1 MADVSGLN
9 SLEALAYLYADM
21 ANNGEG
27 ISFDTYIDNRY
38 EDTFDIISRGVLKN
52 YQKNLLGNNDA
63 VDGIVL
69 RVTPHELTPSPG
81 TPTGPTQEQDIL
93 RNLGMVT
100 TLNLM
105 SAHVMV
111 LKTKHTKVLPIPGS
125 YDGTLDDE
133 LIIDNY
139 PQFIYSPEHFPLVP
153 GSFVKGQ
160 FDQNTFRGGVITELQ
175 PKSPY
180 ILIPVSTVEKADLIN
195 DSAPTL
201 GDLASFDDIEQ
212 NPVSEVSQEYP
223 PWIFPF
229 NPAANGW
236 NGYMIVSSPYA
247 YRSISV
253 HDGVHRAFDIGCRTG
268 TPYVAVAEGV
278 VRRERYHEGAGNYI
292 DIKYKDPR
300 EGYGGFVYL
309 RYLHMRDR
317 AIVKKGETVSAGQLV
332 GYAGSTGR
340 STGPHLHMD
349 VRRTTIYKP
358 PDPKKGEEPD
368 ETTRISPARFW
379 PASYYRHRLGSPGN
393 YTVGPPIASVPASI
407 PDPLLGDQ

>member
-21 ANNGEG
+21 ANEGEG

-52 YQKNLLGNNDA
+52 YQQNLLGNNDA
-63 VDGIVL
+63 IDGIVL
-69 RVTPHELTPSPG
+69 RVTPHQMTYAPG
-81 TPTGPTQEQDIL
+81 TPGPTPEQEML
-93 RNLGMVT
+93 RNLGMVN

-105 SAHVMV
+105 SARVLI
-111 LKTKHTKVLPIPGS
+111 LKTKHTKVLPVPGS

-139 PQFIYSPEHFPLVP
+139 PQFLYSPESFPLVP

-160 FDQNTFRGGVITELQ
+160 FDKNTFRGGVITELQ

-180 ILIPVSTVEKADLIN
+180 ILTPVSTVEKADLIN

-201 GDLASFDDIEQ
+201 GDVASFDETEM
-212 NPVSEVSQEYP
+212 NPVSEVSQEHP

-236 NGYMIVSSPYA
+236 SGYMIVGSPYA
-247 YRSISV
+247 YREISV
-253 HDGVHRAFDIGCRTG
+253 HTGIHRAFDIGCRRG
-268 TPYVAVAEGV
+268 TPYVAVADGV
-278 VRRERYHEGAGNYI
+278 VNKERYHEAAGNYI
-292 DIKYKDPR
+292 DIQYEDPR

-309 RYLHMRDR
+309 RYLHMRER
-317 AIVKKGETVSAGQLV
+317 AIVKKGDTVTAGQVV
-332 GYAGSTGR
+332 GYCGSTGR

-349 VRRTTIYKP
+349 TRLTQTYV
-358 PDPKKGEEPD
+358 PD
-368 ETTRISPARFW
+368 ERISPARFW
-379 PASYYRHRLGSPGN
+379 PAAYYRQGLGSSGN
-393 YTVGPPIASVPASI
+393 YSLGPPIASVPASI